1 MSIFDKL
8 GEQYQEIDDLF
19 VGIEL
24 EARSRGWHKKESLY
38 QQKRVLNDQAY
49 FLFMFSRLEDRIRVQ
64 SSKLLDKKRKT
75 IRSWKQRAAWDIL
88 PTSPKADYP
97 FKKHLA
103 LLVEQGNHDYNLI
116 VDYYQERN
124 SIAHGGSFTK
134 SIVMP
139 TVIHELKRLYQL
151 IT

>member
-8 GEQYQEIDDLF
+8 GEQYQEIDDLY

-38 QQKRVLNDQAY
+38 QDKRVLNDQAY
-49 FLFMFSRLEDRIRVQ
+49 FLFMFSRLEDRIRAQ
-64 SSKLLDKKRKT
+64 SSKLIDKKRKT

-97 FKKHLA
+97 FKKRLA
-103 LLVEQGNHDYNLI
+103 LLVEQGSHDYNLI

-134 SIVMP
+134 PIVMP

-151 IT
+151 IK

>member
-8 GEQYQEIDDLF
+8 GEQYQEIDDLY

-38 QQKRVLNDQAY
+38 QDKRVLNDQAY
-49 FLFMFSRLEDRIRVQ
+49 FLFMFSRLEDRIRAQ
-64 SSKLLDKKRKT
+64 SSKLIDKKRKT

-97 FKKHLA
+97 FKKS
-103 LLVEQGNHDYNLI
+103 HDYNLI

-134 SIVMP
+134 PIVMP

-151 IT
+151 IK